1 MCRLKWNS
9 FKKPINQSQLSIS
22 SSSPSY
28 TDMSHRKVHSLG
40 KVPFSWENEPGICK
54 VSHKESPKYMRQ
66 GTPKLPPPPCQSYS
80 HRVVGQDV
88 QIPLPSGPSRPLP
101 RSSSTKVV
109 QREDP
114 FLAAYME
121 CTKSEGHGKFS
132 KGKRQ
137 GDGKSRL
144 GRSWFR
150 FFSMN
155 SSEIKDNS
163 RVWAWFI
170 FHMLQERGFQKVKW
184 VQKDTWATRYE
195 FMDVVWW
202 VNK

>member
-1 MCRLKWNS
+1 
-9 FKKPINQSQLSIS
+9 
-22 SSSPSY
+22 
-28 TDMSHRKVHSLG
+28 MSHRKVHSLG

-54 VSHKESPKYMRQ
+54 ASHKESPKDKRQ

-80 HRVVGQDV
+80 PRIVGQDV
-88 QIPLPSGPSRPLP
+88 QIPLPSGPSRPLL

-109 QREDP
+109 QTDDP

-132 KGKRQ
+132 EGKRQ
-137 GDGKSRL
+137 GDGNSRL
-144 GRSWFR
+144 GRSWIR

-155 SSEIKDNS
+155 SSEIKDNR

-170 FHMLQERGFQKVKW
+170 FHTLHERGFQ
-184 VQKDTWATRYE
+184 
-195 FMDVVWW
+195 
-202 VNK
+202 